1 MWQRL
6 GDIAQIFTGYAFRGS
21 IDEDH
26 EGDLTVFQIKDVSAG
41 RLDVE
46 SALRIRDRGYERHYL
61 MSGDLLFQSRG
72 SQHPVAV
79 YVAQIRCIAAAG
91 LHVVRAD
98 SSRVRP
104 EYLAFTLNHANSQ
117 AKLRGG
123 VRTSSAPFISVSDL
137 REFSVPVPSLDVQQR
152 LIEIDQLQQREQAL
166 IAQLSALRQTYL
178 DTLTWQAATAGSKE

>member
-6 GDIAQIFTGYAFRGS
+6 GDIAQISTGYAFRGA
-21 IDEDH
+21 IDEDR

-41 RLDVE
+41 HLDVE
-46 SALRIRDRGYERHYL
+46 AALRIRDRGYERHYL

-91 LHVVRAD
+91 LHVI
-98 SSRVRP
+98 RVDATCVHP
-104 EYLAFTLNHANSQ
+104 AYLAFALNHVNSQ

-123 VRTSSAPFISVSDL
+123 VRASSAPFVSVSDL
-137 REFSVPVPSLDVQQR
+137 KEFSVPVPSLDVQQR
-152 LIEIDQLQQREQAL
+152 LVEIERLQHRELAL
-166 IAQLSALRQTYL
+166 VAQLSTLRRTYL